1 MNTHTLILA
10 MFLLAGCQEKK
21 CLDEMNIRN
30 LTSTEVESVDSLL
43 IKQCQESGVDYN
55 TIGTTTDP
63 KDEELN

>member
-1 MNTHTLILA
+1 
-10 MFLLAGCQEKK
+10 
-21 CLDEMNIRN
+21 MNIRN